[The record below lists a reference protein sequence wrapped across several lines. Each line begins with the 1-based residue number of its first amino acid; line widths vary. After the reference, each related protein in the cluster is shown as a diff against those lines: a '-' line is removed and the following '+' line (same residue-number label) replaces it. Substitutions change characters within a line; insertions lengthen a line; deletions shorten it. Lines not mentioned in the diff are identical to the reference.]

1 MMGDSQSPKP
11 ALPPFEVPD
20 LELELPPRSAAKL
33 PAVPQAPERSAGAH
47 NSFEEDVFAD
57 GLSIELDD
65 ARAHAAVQVAARK
78 GFDVL
83 AAVELER
90 NALPELAIDSDMEHS
105 AARASVPRVDAVQWP
120 SAATVP
126 RDPLAIDPVQVAT
139 IAAYPEPPK
148 SVYLT
153 PAYAFRVFTR
163 QRELKRVLGLLEI
176 ERVRA
181 DAEQSHALAELGRAV
196 RSEADKIPQFSRF
209 VRPLVELEQVAAARN
224 QALSSVNAELANQTA
239 SLDAELSA
247 IASDLLIEQ
256 ERERSAQ
263 RMRDDREAAARRAE
277 AKLKRVLIESRAV
290 TQVAEQK
297 LGPQAGTI
305 SEPEA
310 AQLAA
315 LKQRAEAVQPELNH
329 TRIELEQAEATLNQA
344 TARLDAARQRERHA
358 LRKKQALAEHYR
370 KDLDVRGRGFNE
382 SEERHRAALA
392 DLGRAALAEQ
402 TSVLGAEGSL
412 ELVRH
417 ATKHADALS
426 LRCELQ
432 RRALSSYDRARAAQ
446 GVRLACTGLALI
458 VFLVVLKL
466 AL

>member
-20 LELELPPRSAAKL
+20 LELEPPPRSAAKL
-33 PAVPQAPERSAGAH
+33 PAKPQAPGRSAGAH
-47 NSFEEDVFAD
+47 NSFDEDVFA
-57 GLSIELDD
+57 GSPSIELDD
-65 ARAHAAVQVAARK
+65 ARAHEAVQVAARK
-78 GFDVL
+78 GFEAL
-83 AAVELER
+83 AAVDLE
-90 NALPELAIDSDMEHS
+90 H
-105 AARASVPRVDAVQWP
+105 DAP
-120 SAATVP
+120 PA

-139 IAAYPEPPK
+139 IAAYAEPPK

-163 QRELKRVLGLLEI
+163 QRELRRVLGVLEI
-176 ERVRA
+176 ERARA
-181 DAEQSHALAELGRAV
+181 DAEQCHALVELGRAV
-196 RSEADKIPQFSRF
+196 RSEVDKLPQFSRL
-209 VRPLVELEQVAAARN
+209 VRPLVRLEQVASARN

-239 SLDAELSA
+239 SLDAELTA
-247 IASDLLIEQ
+247 IASERLIEQ
-256 ERERSAQ
+256 EHERALQ
-263 RMRDDREAAARRAE
+263 RVRDDREAAARRAE

-297 LGPQAGTI
+297 LGPQGGTI
-305 SEPEA
+305 PEPEA
-310 AQLAA
+310 TQLAA
-315 LKQRAEAVQPELNH
+315 LKQRAEAAQSELNH
-329 TRIELEQAEATLNQA
+329 TKIELEQAEACLTQA

-370 KDLDVRGRGFNE
+370 KELDVRGRGFNE

-402 TSVLGAEGSL
+402 TSVLGTEGSL
-412 ELVRH
+412 ELVRQ
-417 ATKHADALS
+417 ATKHADALT

-432 RRALSSYDRARAAQ
+432 RHALSSYDRARAAQ